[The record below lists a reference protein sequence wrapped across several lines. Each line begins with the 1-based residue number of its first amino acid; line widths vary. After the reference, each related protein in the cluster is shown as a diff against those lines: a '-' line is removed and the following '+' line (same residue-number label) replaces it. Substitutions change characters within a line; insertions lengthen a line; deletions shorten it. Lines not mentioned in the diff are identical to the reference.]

1 MMIGTFGNCPVCG
14 AELVYELESS
24 TFFCATG
31 HYTVRITAG
40 TTSGTVTLS
49 QQHAPPMPAVEVP
62 KAFHDA
68 FSDREVLEP

>member
-1 MMIGTFGNCPVCG
+1 MIGTFGNCPVCG
-14 AELVYELESS
+14 AELVYKYESS

-49 QQHAPPMPAVEVP
+49 PAAQQGTGVEVP

-68 FSDREVLEP
+68 FCDEEALEP

>member
-31 HYTVRITAG
+31 HYSLHVTVG
-40 TTSGTVTLS
+40 NTSGTVTISLTS
-49 QQHAPPMPAVEVP
+49 PQKPSVEVP
-62 KAFHDA
+62 KAFRDA
-68 FSDREVLEP
+68 FADREVLEP

>member
-1 MMIGTFGNCPVCG
+1 MIGTFGNCPVCG
-14 AELVYELESS
+14 AELVYKYESS

-49 QQHAPPMPAVEVP
+49 P
-62 KAFHDA
+62 
-68 FSDREVLEP
+68 